1 MKNQKTSS
9 VMKNIF
15 CKTILLAVSVMMMSV
30 LAAQNDRSAFGL
42 KGNVT
47 SVTPNDVNQAY
58 AIDNRALSFSE
69 TGKLL
74 KINGEADVFERDK
87 KGRLTKIYFDD
98 GCSMGYDTLIYDNQG
113 RIAQVSSF
121 VYVETGYDTET
132 GEEVGGMDVEGGN
145 AKYYYDADGK
155 VSKVVVYNAYDST
168 TNTVNF
174 SYRKVDD
181 SGNWVERVVNCP
193 NLGFNNQVEK
203 RTLSYTEE
211 VDAVA
216 ASDATMDATQT
227 GLDEGLAPKQ
237 SKKIPFWDA
246 FFGFLLIAALLFMI
260 VYMVY
265 ILLIRD
271 RKLLPKTVE
280 DFKAYRRELGLP
292 EESSDIEN
300 DSISPLFEDVYHNL
314 TQVRTGGEVEQY
326 FTTKEQ
332 IEGLRSALVQT
343 LETAPTHPGCIDL
356 YNEMLADYK
365 AFTKRQFM
373 GSKPYL
379 IIGGIITVLMTIGGG
394 LMALPFMLLNI
405 CGYYFA
411 SQETQFMI
419 NAKELKEAGSS
430 NNSKLMTVLIAMGI
444 GVLFSGQTYKTV
456 TKWSDGTTSTDYD
469 NSEHLVAFIL
479 GMIIIAVLA
488 FFMFAVALVNFVR
501 NYLIYK

>member
-1 MKNQKTSS
+1 MKKHL
-9 VMKNIF
+9 
-15 CKTILLAVSVMMMSV
+15 CKAILLVVSVMMVSS
-30 LAAQNDRSAFGL
+30 LSAQDDRATFGL

-47 SVTPNDVNQAY
+47 SVTPNYENQTF

-74 KINGEADVFERDK
+74 KINGETDMFERDK
-87 KGRLTKIYFDD
+87 KGRITKLFFDD
-98 GCSMGYDTLIYDNQG
+98 GCSISYDTLMYDNKG
-113 RIAQVSSF
+113 RITQVRSF
-121 VYVETGYDTET
+121 VYVETGYDSET
-132 GEEVGGMDVEGGN
+132 GETVGGMDVEGGN

-155 VSKVVVYNAYDST
+155 VSKIVVYNAYDST

-174 SYRKVDD
+174 FYRKVDD

-193 NLGFNNQVEK
+193 NLGLNNQVEK

-211 VDAVA
+211 ADAA
-216 ASDATMDATQT
+216 ATSDATMDATQM
-227 GLDEGLAPKQ
+227 GSDEGLAPKQ
-237 SKKIPFWDA
+237 SKKISFWDA
-246 FFGFLLIAALLFMI
+246 FFGFLLLAALLFMI

-292 EESSDIEN
+292 AESSDVEN
-300 DSISPLFEDVYHNL
+300 ESISPLFEDVYHNL

-343 LETAPTHPGCIDL
+343 LETAPTQPACVDL

-365 AFTKRQFM
+365 ASTKRQFM

-379 IIGGIITVLMTIGGG
+379 IVGGVITVLMTIGGG

-419 NAKELKEAGSS
+419 NAKELKEAGSTGK
-430 NNSKLMTVLIAMGI
+430 SKLMTILLTMGV

-479 GMIIIAVLA
+479 GMIIIVVLA
-488 FFMFAVALVNFVR
+488 FFMFVVALVNFIR
-501 NYLIYK
+501 NYLIYR